1 MIKLRIDDYCSNCYD
16 FEASVEKLEI
26 GISHCNTLITCK
38 NAMRCAMLITHLRS
52 CEENKEKNND

>member
-1 MIKLRIDDYCSNCYD
+1 MIFEVMRTTD
-16 FEASVEKLEI
+16 F
-26 GISHCNTLITCK
+26 GICHCNTLITCK